1 MRWPACASGTC
12 KVTEHFSSAASEEIE
27 RIAEA
32 GAGRLVV
39 GVAGGATGFLPF
51 LGFGFLPVA
60 AVAMMGGNGV
70 AGGKERWDSTLT
82 IRSVSRV
89 RVEVNLSS
97 VV

>member
-12 KVTEHFSSAASEEIE
+12 KVTEHFTSAASEEIV
-27 RIAEA
+27 RMSEA

-39 GVAGGATGFLPF
+39 GVAVGATGFLPF
-51 LGFGFLPVA
+51 LGFAFLPVTV
-60 AVAMMGGNGV
+60 VAMMGGNGV
-70 AGGKERWDSTLT
+70 AGGKWRWDSTLT

-89 RVEVNLSS
+89 RAEVNLSS